1 MFSPGTE
8 LVPLLNML
16 NMIQGG
22 SYDNHGDPHGSN
34 GVAEFS
40 VPAPSNLVSSR
51 VFAKIAVGGAFQP
64 AVVDTH
70 RSSTEDSNAL

>member
-1 MFSPGTE
+1 MQMFSPGTE
-8 LVPLLNML
+8 LVLLLNML

-22 SYDNHGDPHGSN
+22 SYDNHGDPHGNN

-40 VPAPSNLVSSR
+40 VPAPSNLVSR
-51 VFAKIAVGGAFQP
+51 RAFAKIAVGGAFQP

-70 RSSTEDSNAL
+70 RSSNRD

>member
-8 LVPLLNML
+8 LVLMLNML

-22 SYDNHGDPHGSN
+22 SYDNHGNPHGNN

-40 VPAPSNLVSSR
+40 VPAPSNLVSRR

-70 RSSTEDSNAL
+70 RSSTEDSNVL

>member
-8 LVPLLNML
+8 LVLLLNML

-22 SYDNHGDPHGSN
+22 SYDNHGDPHGNN

-40 VPAPSNLVSSR
+40 VPAPSNLVSR
-51 VFAKIAVGGAFQP
+51 RAFAKIALGGAFQP
-64 AVVDTH
+64 PVVDTH

>member
-8 LVPLLNML
+8 LVLLLNML
-16 NMIQGG
+16 NMFQGG
-22 SYDNHGDPHGSN
+22 PYDNHGDPHGNN

-40 VPAPSNLVSSR
+40 VPAPSNLVSR
-51 VFAKIAVGGAFQP
+51 RAFAKIAVGGAFQP